1 VKFHTLGNASPVVFA
16 CSCCCPFLVLESIPG
31 IPPLVVWLTL
41 LLEVYSFLLSAVDT
55 SDACGMVGSQGEPPL
70 VGRVHWE
77 GPSSFGYMYVSKV
90 WRGNVCPSIELLT
103 CVCLCAHVSS
113 PFIQT
118 SADILYFIKP
128 IQEGEFCIWYNY
140 VLSCKLQH
148 SA

>member
-1 VKFHTLGNASPVVFA
+1 MKFHTLGNASPVVFA

-31 IPPLVVWLTL
+31 IPLLVVWLTL

-55 SDACGMVGSQGEPPL
+55 SDACGMVCSQGEPPL

-103 CVCLCAHVSS
+103 CVCVCAHVQFTTH
-113 PFIQT
+113 P
-118 SADILYFIKP
+118 DL
-128 IQEGEFCIWYNY
+128 C
-140 VLSCKLQH
+140 
-148 SA
+148 